1 MPPAAGGIFLF
12 LSPPSKDAHMPVIMG
27 TAGHIDHGK
36 TTLIKALTG
45 IDCDRLAEEKKRGIT
60 IELGFAFMDL
70 PGGARLG
77 VIDVP
82 GHERFVKNMVAGAAG
97 IDFVTLVIAADE
109 GVMPQT
115 REHLDICALLGV
127 TTGLVAL
134 TKCDMVD
141 ADWLAMVTDDVR
153 GVLAGTFLADAPIF
167 PVSSHTGEGLPELR
181 AALSE
186 LVGAFAPKRRSDLAR
201 LPIDRVFTL
210 RGHGTVVT
218 GTLIA
223 GSFKIGD
230 DVRLFPTD
238 KRSKIRS
245 LQSHGES
252 VEISPAGMRTA
263 VNLAGLEVEDIER
276 GEVLALPGTLFP
288 DAAWEA
294 ELTCLAAS
302 PRGIKHRT
310 EVHLHHGARE
320 ILARV
325 HLLDRDKLEPGERA
339 VCQLRFPEPMAGVHG
354 DRLVIRS
361 GAPLRTMAGGRLLS
375 PLARKLKRNTVE
387 TSAVLAEL
395 ASASGAGLVALQLRR
410 AGTEGLG
417 FARLMTLTDLESKAL
432 DKALAALCDK
442 GGAALVDR
450 EGKEGR
456 HYVHGDVI
464 AELAASLA
472 ADVAAFHKREPL
484 KLGVS
489 RSELASTWGK
499 ALSPKLFHFMV
510 ERLLRAGKLATE
522 ADVIRLPDHKVS
534 LASDQAKL
542 RGILLTAYQK
552 GGLTPPNVKDILEPL
567 DLTFKE
573 AQPVYKVLQDEGRI
587 IKAQEN
593 MYFCAAAIKTLIE
606 KVQAY
611 YAAGATDMGPA
622 EFRELTGLSRK
633 FLIALLEY
641 LDKDKITVRVGDKR
655 QLRKR

>member
-1 MPPAAGGIFLF
+1 
-12 LSPPSKDAHMPVIMG
+12 MPVIMG

-70 PGGARLG
+70 PGGSRLG

-115 REHLDICALLGV
+115 REHLDICTLLGV
-127 TTGLVAL
+127 TTGVVAL
-134 TKCDMVD
+134 TKVDMVD
-141 ADWLAMVTDDVR
+141 ADWLAMVTEDVR
-153 GVLAGTFLADAPIF
+153 AALAGTFLADAPIF
-167 PVSSHTGEGLPELR
+167 PVSSHTGQGLPELR
-181 AALSE
+181 AALAALAE
-186 LVGAFAPKRRSDLAR
+186 GFAPRRRSDLAR

-210 RGHGTVVT
+210 RGYGTVVT

-223 GSFKIGD
+223 GTFRLGD
-230 DVRLFPTD
+230 DVRLYPSE

-245 LQSHGES
+245 LQSHGET
-252 VEISPAGMRTA
+252 VDASPAGRRTA
-263 VNLAGLEVEDIER
+263 VNLTSLEVEDIER

-288 DAAWEA
+288 DVSWEVELACLPAA
-294 ELTCLAAS
+294 
-302 PRGIKHRT
+302 PRAVKHRT
-310 EVHLHHGARE
+310 EVHFHHGTRE

-325 HLLDRDKLEPGERA
+325 HLLDRDKLEPGQTA
-339 VCQLRFPEPMAGVHG
+339 VCQIRFPEPMAGVYG
-354 DRLVIRS
+354 DRVVVRS
-361 GAPLRTMAGGRLLS
+361 GAPLRTMAGGRVLS
-375 PLARKLKRNTVE
+375 PMARKVKRFDEATIK
-387 TSAVLAEL
+387 TLAEL
-395 ASASGAGLVALQLRR
+395 AAATGGALVALQLRR
-410 AGTEGLG
+410 AGIDGLG
-417 FARLMTLTDLESKAL
+417 FSRLMTLTDLESKAL
-432 DKALAALCDK
+432 ERALSALCDK
-442 GGAALVDR
+442 GEAALVDR

-456 HYVHGDVI
+456 HYVHGSVT
-464 AELAASLA
+464 ANLAASLLDA
-472 ADVAAFHKREPL
+472 VAAYHAREPL

-499 ALSPKLFHFMV
+499 ALSPKLFHFAL
-510 ERLLRAGKLATE
+510 ERQLKAGKLATE
-522 ADVIRLPDHKVS
+522 QDVLRLPTHKVS

-542 RGILLTAYQK
+542 RATLLDAYQK

-567 DLTFKE
+567 ALTFKE
-573 AQPVYKVLQDEGRI
+573 AQPVYKVLLDEGRI
-587 IKAQEN
+587 VKAQEN
-593 MYFCAAAIKTLIE
+593 MYFCAEAIKGLIE
-606 KVQAY
+606 KVRAY
-611 YAAGATDMGPA
+611 FAAGAADMGPT

-641 LDKDKITVRVGDKR
+641 LDKEKITVRVGDKR

>member
-1 MPPAAGGIFLF
+1 
-12 LSPPSKDAHMPVIMG
+12 MPVIMG

-77 VIDVP
+77 VVDVP

-115 REHLDICALLGV
+115 REHLDICTLLGV
-127 TTGLVAL
+127 STGLVAL

-141 ADWLAMVTDDVR
+141 PDWLAMVTDDVR
-153 GVLAGTFLADAPIF
+153 AELAGTFLADAPIF
-167 PVSSHTGEGLPELR
+167 PVSSHTGQGLPELR
-181 AALSE
+181 QALSD
-186 LVGAFAPKRRSDLAR
+186 LVAAFAPKRRSDLAR

-230 DVRLFPTD
+230 DVRLFPSD
-238 KRSKIRS
+238 KRSKVRG
-245 LQSHGES
+245 LQSHGEA
-252 VEISPAGMRTA
+252 VEVSPAGRRTA

-288 DAAWEA
+288 DTVWEA
-294 ELTCLAAS
+294 EIHCLASS
-302 PRGIKHRT
+302 PRGLKHRT
-310 EVHLHHGARE
+310 EVHLHHGTRE
-320 ILARV
+320 ILARI
-325 HLLDRDKLEPGERA
+325 HLLDRDKLEPGQTA
-339 VCQLRFPEPMAGVHG
+339 VCQLRLPAPLAGVHG
-354 DRLVIRS
+354 DRVVIRS
-361 GAPLRTMAGGRLLS
+361 GAPLRTVAGGRVVT
-375 PLARKLKRNTVE
+375 PMAYRIKRNTE
-387 TSAVLAEL
+387 PTTALLAEL
-395 ASASGAGLVALQLRR
+395 AEASGAGLVALQLRR
-410 AGTEGLG
+410 AGPDGLG
-417 FARLMTLTDLESKAL
+417 FARLMTLSDLESKAL
-432 DKALAALCDK
+432 EKALGTLCDK

-456 HYVHGDVI
+456 HYVHGDTV
-464 AELAASLA
+464 AELAATLT
-472 ADVAAFHKREPL
+472 DFVAAFHKREPL

-499 ALSPKLFHFMV
+499 KLSPKLFHFMV

-522 ADVIRLPDHKVS
+522 GDVIRLPGHKVS

-542 RGILLTAYQK
+542 RGILLDAYVK

-587 IKAQEN
+587 VKAQEG
-593 MYFCAAAIKTLIE
+593 MYFCAEAIKALIE

-611 YAAGATDMGPA
+611 YAAGALDMGPA

-641 LDKDKITVRVGDKR
+641 LDKEKVTVRVGDKR

>member
-1 MPPAAGGIFLF
+1 
-12 LSPPSKDAHMPVIMG
+12 MPVIMG

-97 IDFVTLVIAADE
+97 VDFVTLVIAADE

-115 REHLDICALLGV
+115 REHLDICTLLGV
-127 TTGLVAL
+127 TTGVVAL
-134 TKCDMVD
+134 TKSDMVD

-153 GVLAGTFLADAPIF
+153 AELAGTFLADAPIF
-167 PVSSHTGEGLPELR
+167 PVSSHTGQGLPELR
-181 AALSE
+181 AALAA
-186 LVGAFAPKRRSDLAR
+186 LVEGFAPKRRSDLAR

-210 RGHGTVVT
+210 KGYGTVVT

-223 GSFKIGD
+223 GTFRVGD
-230 DVRLFPTD
+230 DVRLFPSE

-245 LQSHGES
+245 LQSHGEK
-252 VEISPAGMRTA
+252 VEESPAGRRTA
-263 VNLAGLEVEDIER
+263 VNLASLEVEDVER

-288 DAAWEA
+288 DASWEV
-294 ELTCLAAS
+294 ELSCLAGA

-310 EVHLHHGARE
+310 EVHFHHGTRE

-325 HLLDRDKLEPGERA
+325 HLLDRDKLEPGQTA
-339 VCQLRFPEPMAGVHG
+339 VCQIRFPDPMVGVHG
-354 DRLVIRS
+354 DRVVVRS

-375 PLARKLKRNTVE
+375 PMSRKVKRFDEATAA
-387 TSAVLAEL
+387 TLAEL
-395 ASASGAGLVALQLRR
+395 ATATGGALVALQLRR
-410 AGTEGLG
+410 AGVDGLG
-417 FARLMTLTDLESKAL
+417 FQRLMTLTDLESKAL
-432 DKALAALCDK
+432 DKVLSALGDK
-442 GGAALVDR
+442 GETALVDR

-456 HYVHGDVI
+456 HYVHGSVI
-464 AELAASLA
+464 ADLAASLLEA
-472 ADVAAFHKREPL
+472 VAAYHKREPL
-484 KLGVS
+484 KLGLS

-499 ALSPKLFHFMV
+499 ALSPKLFHLVV
-510 ERLLRAGKLATE
+510 ERQLRAGKLATE
-522 ADVIRLPDHKVS
+522 QDVLRLPTHKVS

-542 RGILLTAYQK
+542 RATLLTAYQG

-567 DLTFKE
+567 ELTFKE
-573 AQPVYKVLQDEGRI
+573 AQPVYKVLQDEGLI
-587 IKAQEN
+587 VKAQEN
-593 MYFCAAAIKTLIE
+593 MYFCAAAIKGLIE

-611 YAAGATDMGPA
+611 YAAGAADMGPA
-622 EFRELTGLSRK
+622 EFRELTGLTRK

-641 LDKDKITVRVGDKR
+641 LDKEKITVRVGDKR

>member
-1 MPPAAGGIFLF
+1 
-12 LSPPSKDAHMPVIMG
+12 MPVIMG

-70 PGGARLG
+70 PGGTRLG
-77 VIDVP
+77 IIDVP

-115 REHLDICALLGV
+115 REHLDICTLLGV
-127 TTGLVAL
+127 SSGLVAL
-134 TKCDMVD
+134 TKADMVD
-141 ADWLAMVTDDVR
+141 ADWLAMVTEDVR
-153 GVLAGTFLADAPIF
+153 AELAGTFLAEAPIF
-167 PVSSHTGEGLPELR
+167 PVSSHTGAGLPELR
-181 AALSE
+181 QALADLAA
-186 LVGAFAPKRRSDLAR
+186 GFAPRRRSDLAR

-210 RGHGTVVT
+210 KGYGTVVT

-223 GSFKIGD
+223 GSFKLGD
-230 DVRLFPTD
+230 DVRLFPSD

-245 LQSHGES
+245 LQSHGET
-252 VEISPAGMRTA
+252 VEVSPAGRRTA
-263 VNLAGLEVEDIER
+263 VNLTGLEVEDVAR

-288 DAAWEA
+288 DLSWEV
-294 ELTCLAAS
+294 ELSCLAGA

-310 EVHLHHGARE
+310 EVHFHHGTRE

-325 HLLDRDKLEPGERA
+325 HLLDRDKLEPGQTA
-339 VCQLRFPEPMAGVHG
+339 VCQVRFPEPMAGVHG
-354 DRLVIRS
+354 DRVVVRS
-361 GAPLRTMAGGRLLS
+361 GAPLRTLAGGRVLT
-375 PLARKLKRNTVE
+375 PMTRRVKRFDEAETAR
-387 TSAVLAEL
+387 L
-395 ASASGAGLVALQLRR
+395 ASLAASSGPELVGLQLAR
-410 AGTEGLG
+410 AGTDGLG
-417 FARLMTLTDLESKAL
+417 FSRLMTLTDLESKAL
-432 DKALAALCDK
+432 DKALAVLCDK

-456 HYVHGDVI
+456 HFVHGDAI
-464 AELAASLA
+464 ANLAASLLA
-472 ADVAAFHKREPL
+472 AVDAFHKREPL
-484 KLGVS
+484 KLGLS

-499 ALSPKLFHFMV
+499 GLSPKLFHFVV
-510 ERLLRAGKLATE
+510 ERQLRAGKLATDQ
-522 ADVIRLPDHKVS
+522 DVLRLATHKVS

-542 RGILLTAYQK
+542 RATLLDAYRQ

-567 DLTFKE
+567 SLTFKE
-573 AQPVYKVLQDEGRI
+573 AQPVYKVLQDEGLI
-587 IKAQEN
+587 VKAQEN
-593 MYFCAAAIKTLIE
+593 MYFCAEAIKDLIE
-606 KVQAY
+606 KVRAY
-611 YAAGATDMGPA
+611 YAAGASDMGPA

-641 LDKDKITVRVGDKR
+641 LDKEKITVRVGDKR

>member
-1 MPPAAGGIFLF
+1 
-12 LSPPSKDAHMPVIMG
+12 MG

-77 VIDVP
+77 IIDVP

-115 REHLDICALLGV
+115 REHLDICTLLGV
-127 TTGLVAL
+127 TTGVVAL
-134 TKCDMVD
+134 TKADMVD
-141 ADWLAMVTDDVR
+141 ADWLAMVTEDVR
-153 GVLAGTFLADAPIF
+153 GELAGTFLAEAPIF
-167 PVSSHTGEGLPELR
+167 PVSSHTGAGLPELR
-181 AALSE
+181 QALAGLAA
-186 LVGAFAPKRRSDLAR
+186 GFAPRRRSDLAR

-210 RGHGTVVT
+210 KGYGTVVT

-223 GSFKIGD
+223 GTFKVGD
-230 DVRLFPTD
+230 DVRLFPSD

-245 LQSHGES
+245 LQSHGET
-252 VEISPAGMRTA
+252 VEASPAGRRTA
-263 VNLAGLEVEDIER
+263 VNLAGLEVEDVER

-288 DAAWEA
+288 DLSWEV
-294 ELTCLAAS
+294 ELTCLPGA

-310 EVHLHHGARE
+310 EVHFHHGTRE

-325 HLLDRDKLEPGERA
+325 HLLDRDKLEPGQTA
-339 VCQLRFPEPMAGVHG
+339 VCQIRFPEPMAGVHG
-354 DRLVIRS
+354 DRVVVRS
-361 GAPLRTMAGGRLLS
+361 GAPLRTLAGGRVLS
-375 PLARKLKRNTVE
+375 PMARKVKRFDE
-387 TSAVLAEL
+387 AAFAPLAAL
-395 ASASGAGLVALQLRR
+395 ASATGTELAALHLSR

-417 FARLMTLTDLESKAL
+417 FARLMPLTDLESKAL
-432 DKALAALCDK
+432 DKALSGLCDK
-442 GGAALVDR
+442 GAAALVDR

-456 HYVHGDVI
+456 HFVHGAVI
-464 AELAASLA
+464 GDLAASLLES
-472 ADVAAFHKREPL
+472 VAAFHKREPL
-484 KLGVS
+484 KLGLS

-499 ALSPKLFHFMV
+499 GLSPKLFHFVV
-510 ERLLRAGKLATE
+510 ERQLRAGKLATDQ
-522 ADVIRLPDHKVS
+522 DVLRLAGHKVS
-534 LASDQAKL
+534 LASDQARL
-542 RGILLTAYQK
+542 RATLLDAYRK

-567 DLTFKE
+567 SLTFKE

-587 IKAQEN
+587 VKAQEN
-593 MYFCAAAIKTLIE
+593 MYFDAEAIKGLIE

-611 YAAGATDMGPA
+611 YQAGAADMGPA

-641 LDKDKITVRVGDKR
+641 LDKEKVTVRVGDKR

>member
-1 MPPAAGGIFLF
+1 
-12 LSPPSKDAHMPVIMG
+12 MPVIMG

-115 REHLDICALLGV
+115 REHLDICTLLGV
-127 TTGLVAL
+127 TTGVVAL

-153 GVLAGTFLADAPIF
+153 GVLAGTFLADAPLF
-167 PVSSHTGEGLPELR
+167 PVSSHTGAGLPELR
-181 AALSE
+181 TALSE
-186 LVGAFAPKRRSDLAR
+186 LVAAFAPKRRSDLAR

-238 KRSKIRS
+238 KRSKIRG
-245 LQSHGES
+245 LQSHGQS
-252 VEISPAGMRTA
+252 VEVSPAGMRTA
-263 VNLAGLEVEDIER
+263 VNLTALEVEDIAR

-288 DAAWEA
+288 DTAWEA
-294 ELTCLAAS
+294 ELVCLASS

-310 EVHLHHGARE
+310 EVHLHHGTRE

-325 HLLDRDKLEPGERA
+325 HLLDRDKLEPGETA

-361 GAPLRTMAGGRLLS
+361 GAPLRTMAGGRVLS
-375 PLARKLKRNTVE
+375 PLARKLKRHTE
-387 TSAVLAEL
+387 ATAAVLAEL
-395 ASASGAGLVALQLRR
+395 AAAAGPALVALQLRR
-410 AGTEGLG
+410 AGVEGLG

-432 DKALAALCDK
+432 DKALATLCDK

-456 HYVHGDVI
+456 HYVHGDTV
-464 AELAASLA
+464 AELAAALVA
-472 ADVAAFHKREPL
+472 AVAAFHKREPL

-522 ADVIRLPDHKVS
+522 TDVIRLPDHKVS

-542 RGILLTAYQK
+542 RGILLAAYQQ
-552 GGLTPPNVKDILEPL
+552 GGLTPPNIKDILEPL

-573 AQPVYKVLQDEGRI
+573 AQPVYKVLQDEGLI
-587 IKAQEN
+587 VKAQEN
-593 MYFCAAAIKTLIE
+593 MYFCAAAIKALIE

>member
-1 MPPAAGGIFLF
+1 
-12 LSPPSKDAHMPVIMG
+12 MPVIMG

-77 VIDVP
+77 IIDVP

-115 REHLDICALLGV
+115 REHLDICTLLGIE
-127 TTGLVAL
+127 TGVVAL
-134 TKCDMVD
+134 TKADMVD

-153 GVLAGTFLADAPIF
+153 AELAGTFLADAPIF
-167 PVSSHTGEGLPELR
+167 PVSSHTGAGLPELR
-181 AALSE
+181 AALAE
-186 LVGAFAPKRRSDLAR
+186 LAANFAPKRRSDLAR

-210 RGHGTVVT
+210 KGHGTVVT

-223 GSFKIGD
+223 GTFTIGD
-230 DVRLFPTD
+230 DVRLYPSD

-245 LQSHGES
+245 LQSHGQP
-252 VEISPAGMRTA
+252 VEVSPAGRRTA
-263 VNLAGLEVEDIER
+263 VNLAGLEVEDVER
-276 GEVLALPGTLFP
+276 GEVLARPGTLFP
-288 DAAWEA
+288 ETAWEV
-294 ELTCLAAS
+294 ELSCLASA

-310 EVHLHHGARE
+310 EVHFHHGTRE
-320 ILARV
+320 VLARV
-325 HLLDRDKLEPGERA
+325 HLLDRDKLEPGETA
-339 VCQLRFPEPMAGVHG
+339 VCQIRFPEPLAGVYG
-354 DRLVIRS
+354 DRVVIRS
-361 GAPLRTMAGGRLLS
+361 GAPLRTMAGGRILS
-375 PLARKLKRNTVE
+375 PLARKVKRFDADAAATL
-387 TSAVLAEL
+387 TALATAE
-395 ASASGAGLVALQLRR
+395 GAELVALQLAR

-417 FARLMTLTDLESKAL
+417 FSRLMTLTDLESKAL
-432 DKALAALCDK
+432 DKALSGLCDK
-442 GGAALVDR
+442 GAAALVDR
-450 EGKEGR
+450 EGREGR
-456 HYVHGDVI
+456 HFVHGDV
-464 AELAASLA
+464 
-472 ADVAAFHKREPL
+472 VAALTQTLTDFVAAYHKREPL
-484 KLGVS
+484 KLGIS

-499 ALSPKLFHFMV
+499 ALAPKLFHFVV
-510 ERLLRAGKLATE
+510 ERQLRAGRLATE
-522 ADVIRLPDHKVS
+522 QDVLRLPDHKVS

-542 RGILLTAYQK
+542 RETLLAAYRA

-573 AQPVYKVLQDEGRI
+573 AQPVYKVLLAEGLI
-587 IKAQEN
+587 VKAQEN
-593 MYFCAAAIKTLIE
+593 MYFCAEAITGLIE
-606 KVQAY
+606 KVRAY

-641 LDKDKITVRVGDKR
+641 LDKEKVTVRVGDKR
-655 QLRKR
+655 QLRRK